1 MTAPVATHLDPLP
14 GHRITVTV
22 GDLGAT
28 VGRAWMDCQC
38 GITATRATR
47 WAAEQAGLIHHA
59 DVAEAMGDRA
69 AAQTARDLIGRA
81 R

>member
-1 MTAPVATHLDPLP
+1 MTRPITPTIDPLP
-14 GHRITVTV
+14 GHAITVTV

-38 GITATRATR
+38 GLTATRATR

>member
-1 MTAPVATHLDPLP
+1 MS
-14 GHRITVTV
+14 
-22 GDLGAT
+22 
-28 VGRAWMDCQC
+28 RA
-38 GITATRATR
+38 I
-47 WAAEQAGLIHHA
+47 IHHA